1 MNDSGF
7 NDLVDATFDSIEDA
21 LESLDLDIDFDQ
33 GEGVLTIECTD
44 GSMVI
49 LSRQLAVQEI
59 WVAAKSGGY
68 HLSLVNDVWMCT
80 KTGEAL
86 HPLLGRVLT
95 EQLGQSV
102 NL

>member
-7 NDLVDATFDSIEDA
+7 NDLVDETFDRIEDV
-21 LESLDLDIDFDQ
+21 LDLLDLDIDFDQ
-33 GEGVLTIECTD
+33 AEGVLTIECTN

-68 HLSLVNDVWMCT
+68 HLSLLDDAFMCS

-86 HPLLGRVLT
+86 YPLLGRVLT

-102 NL
+102 NF